1 MPETAIE
8 QIRVRVLPDGRMSRR
23 DTAAYTGFSE
33 KTLTNWALNGHGPRP
48 HRVGGRIFYFKADID
63 AFIQGDA
70 APVVSSASEEPEA
83 A

>member
-63 AFIQGDA
+63 AFIKGEA
-70 APVVSSASEEPEA
+70 APTVSSASEEPGA
-83 A
+83 T

>member
-63 AFIQGDA
+63 AFIQGKA
-70 APVVSSASEEPEA
+70 APVVSSASEEPEPA
-83 A
+83 